1 MGRCARV
8 APRPQEG
15 CDIFG
20 RWTTIRGRSAVL
32 ADDPRTLPCA
42 SPATRIFAEVSTALG
57 HTFTPNPE
65 R

>member
-1 MGRCARV
+1 M
-8 APRPQEG
+8 
-15 CDIFG
+15 
-20 RWTTIRGRSAVL
+20 L

-42 SPATRIFAEVSTALG
+42 TPATRIFAEVSTALG